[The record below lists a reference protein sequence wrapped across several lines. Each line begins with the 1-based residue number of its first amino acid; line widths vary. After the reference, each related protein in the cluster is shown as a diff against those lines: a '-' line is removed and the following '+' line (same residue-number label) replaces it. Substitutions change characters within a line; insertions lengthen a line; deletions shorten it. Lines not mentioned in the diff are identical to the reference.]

1 MFLSRCSRGFVT
13 AFPTEAK
20 TLTRKVHPA
29 ALYRENPFL
38 KPVPAWLRDFKTFQP
53 ITMTFASAKIF
64 NTPIRVDIMHRV
76 VHWHLA
82 GLRAGTA
89 STKHR
94 SDVRGSTRKIYQQK
108 GLGRARAGS
117 SRTHQRRGGARCF
130 GPKPRKFYYTLPEK
144 IRNLGLRSALSTK
157 FSQGQLSFVSDESI
171 NLGSHKTGYLADILE
186 KIPAKRI
193 LLIDSAPPNKNL
205 MLAARSLDNSIVLM
219 NVETDRINVYHIL
232 KGQFIL
238 LTDRA
243 KRYYEQHFDSLFY

>member
-1 MFLSRCSRGFVT
+1 
-13 AFPTEAK
+13 
-20 TLTRKVHPA
+20 
-29 ALYRENPFL
+29 
-38 KPVPAWLRDFKTFQP
+38 
-53 ITMTFASAKIF
+53 MTFASAKIF
-64 NTPIRVDIMHRV
+64 NAPIRVDIMHRV

-117 SRTHQRRGGARCF
+117 IRANQRRGGARCF

-144 IRNLGLRSALSTK
+144 VRNLGLRSALSTK
-157 FSQGQLSFVSDESI
+157 FSQGQLSFVSDASI
-171 NLGSHKTGYLADILE
+171 NLDSHKTGCLAEIIV

-193 LLIDSAPPNKNL
+193 LLIDSVPPNKNL
-205 MLAARSLDNSIVLM
+205 MLAARSLNNSIVLM
-219 NVETDRINVYHIL
+219 NVGTDKINVYHVL
-232 KGQFIL
+232 KSQFVL

-243 KRYYEQHFDSLFY
+243 RQYYEQHFDSLPY